1 MIISGKI
8 SRLGHTLAALLLCT
22 ALTGQAAAEDAVKN
36 RAKWRLA
43 IRAAAKRA
51 QEAAAQLPDA
61 QEAERIVL
69 VEYLAGAMQTNMAA
83 HAALAASRD
92 KSRELARA
100 WRRETAESILQSAAD
115 EMRAYSPA
123 PVAVADIKNALGAE
137 WPALIEAR
145 LDAFAEKTFPAVFA
159 EARRRV
165 VALAVL
171 EADQQLQY
179 PAMPEL
185 DGKLA
190 ALLDGRPPADRLG
203 EAEYSRL
210 QDWLESRA
218 GAAASP
224 MFEEVAKHVRDAGG
238 RMRMEIQRQ
247 YEAQVETLDAAATAL
262 PADVRRADAMAR
274 NLAAALDRA
283 AAKLEPADGAPRYGV
298 FNIVVRHRD
307 AAAADLEASRFQA
320 FLRERTAAMITS
332 SDSAAAIQLDLAAH
346 ASLSNSLA
354 LLQTE
359 YLRVLPPRIAEAY
372 AAPAPADAPYFL
384 ELCGRDEARKELS
397 NLVHD
402 QLQVILPD
410 LRRELAER
418 QYAEHFAALDEP
430 IPLND
435 ACLAAILEQRG
446 APPAALEAAL
456 ARMRQGV
463 YAGLPDPA
471 GLNLLDETAQK
482 VLAAAAARIAD
493 GYWTATEQLNLLAAL
508 EKTRME
514 RLRKDVKNNRPV
526 SAITADWRKQ
536 LLADWRKTVKKT
548 GSPYA
553 GLLANTEQQLEK
565 TVRQLYDSVSRDAE
579 SSAASASA
587 AAAGQPDEGAAAAA
601 RALELRSE
609 STQDKAA
616 GSESQKQAAANAGA
630 GGMQEQ
636 ALGVF
641 TNKNLKCPDGVLVL
655 ADTPDGGCEVA
666 LFTAAGRAAGAR
678 FPANDVNAAA
688 DAIFAAMQPEL
699 RTIMSSS
706 KSRWD
711 AAGGFYIFRRRPVQ
725 EFRLY
730 LVVESGAVRHR
741 TSLLLRRRIE
751 EMLTQWSAAEGFG
764 ARPISLD
771 WKVGLNFY
779 DAVE

>member
-1 MIISGKI
+1 MIMSGKI
-8 SRLGHTLAALLLCT
+8 SRHGHTWAALLLCA
-22 ALTGQAAAEDAVKN
+22 ALAGQAAAEDAAKD

-43 IRAAAKRA
+43 TRAAAKRA

-69 VEYLAGAMQTNMAA
+69 VEYLAGAMQTNIAA
-83 HAALAASRD
+83 HAALAASRE
-92 KSRELARA
+92 KSQELARA
-100 WRRETAESILQSAAD
+100 WRRESAENILRAAAE

-137 WPALIEAR
+137 WPALIESQA
-145 LDAFAEKTFPAVFA
+145 DAFVKKTFPAVYA

-165 VALAVL
+165 VALAIL
-171 EADQQLQY
+171 EADQQLRY

-190 ALLDGRPPADRLG
+190 ALMDGRPPADRLG
-203 EAEYSRL
+203 EAEYSSL

-218 GAAASP
+218 SAAGGP
-224 MFEEVAKHVRDAGG
+224 LFEEVAQHVRAAGG
-238 RMRMEIQRQ
+238 RMRMEIRRQ
-247 YEAQVETLDAAATAL
+247 YEAQCQTLDTAAAAL
-262 PADVRRADAMAR
+262 PADVRRADAISR
-274 NLAAALDRA
+274 HLAEALDRA
-283 AAKLEPADGAPRYGV
+283 VTALEPADGAPRYGV
-298 FNIVVRHRD
+298 FKIVASHRD
-307 AAAADLEASRFQA
+307 AAAADLETRRFQI
-320 FLRERTAAMITS
+320 FLRERTPGLITS
-332 SDSAAAIQLDLAAH
+332 RDAAAAIQSDFAAH

-354 LLQTE
+354 LLQAE
-359 YLRVLPPRIAEAY
+359 YLRTLPKKIAEAY
-372 AAPAPADAPYFL
+372 AAPAPADVPYFL
-384 ELCGRDEARKELS
+384 ELCGRDEPRRELS
-397 NLVHD
+397 EIVRD
-402 QLQVILPD
+402 QLQAILPD
-410 LRRELAER
+410 VRRGLADR
-418 QYAEHFAALDEP
+418 QYAENFAALDER

-435 ACLAAILEQRG
+435 ACLAVILEQRG
-446 APPAALEAAL
+446 APPANLDAAL
-456 ARMRQGV
+456 ATMRQGG

-471 GLNLLDETAQK
+471 GLKLLDETAQK
-482 VLAAAAARIAD
+482 VLSAAAARIAD
-493 GYWTATEQLNLLAAL
+493 GYWAATEQLNLLAAL
-508 EKTRME
+508 EKNRME
-514 RLRKDVKNNRPV
+514 RLRAEVKNNRPV
-526 SAITADWRKQ
+526 GDITADWRKQ
-536 LLADWRKTVKKT
+536 LLADWRRTVKKT
-548 GSPYA
+548 GTPYA
-553 GLLANTEQQLEK
+553 SLLVNTEKQLEK

-579 SSAASASA
+579 STAASASA
-587 AAAGQPDEGAAAAA
+587 AAAAQPDEGAAEAA
-601 RALELRSE
+601 RALELRPE
-609 STQDKAA
+609 STHDKAA
-616 GSESQKQAAANAGA
+616 GSEPQDQSAADAGA
-630 GGMQEQ
+630 GGMQTE
-636 ALGVF
+636 AMGVF

-688 DAIFAAMQPEL
+688 EAIFAAMQPEL

-711 AAGGFYIFRRRPVQ
+711 AAGGFYIFRRRPVP

-751 EMLTQWSAAEGFG
+751 EMLTQWSAAEGLD

-779 DAVE
+779 DAAE